1 MIEIFDCEQNSDA
14 WLRARLGLPTASMF
28 TTVMAKGK
36 GGGESLTRKTYLYKL
51 AGEIITGEPTENYT
65 NGYMERGHALEGEA
79 RDMYSFMA
87 DVEPQRVGFIKNGNK
102 GCSPDSLIGDD
113 GALEIKTKAPHIL
126 IEALFREDGIPPEHV
141 AQVQGVMLISEREWL
156 DFVAYFP
163 KMPLFIKRVF
173 RDEEYIKSLSSSID
187 RFNDELAEIVERVR
201 KYGVGQK

>member
-1 MIEIFDCEQNSDA
+1 LIEILDCEQNSEA

-28 TTVMAKGK
+28 ATIMAKGK

-87 DVEPQRVGFIKNGNK
+87 DVEPQRVGFIKNGDK

-113 GALEIKTKAPHIL
+113 GALEIKTKAPHML
-126 IEALFREDGIPPEHV
+126 IETLFREDGIPPEHV
-141 AQVQGVMLISEREWL
+141 AQVQGVMWVAERDWL

-163 KMPLFIKRVF
+163 RMPLFKRRVR
-173 RDEEYIKSLSSSID
+173 RDNGYIANLAGEVA
-187 RFNDELAEIVERVR
+187 RFNDELAAIVERLR
-201 KYGVGQK
+201 NYGVAA